1 MLCPEQKVLNVM
13 DHTIFL
19 SCSSDF
25 CVPLL
30 GILFSVYFK
39 AYARDLPLLPY
50 SGQDFLRVAS
60 ENDKIGS
67 PGLQAVP
74 QICTL
79 TQLSRSRGV

>member
-1 MLCPEQKVLNVM
+1 MIYTV
-13 DHTIFL
+13 FL
-19 SCSSDF
+19 SCSSDL

-50 SGQDFLRVAS
+50 SGQDFLRVAPQ
-60 ENDKIGS
+60 NKKIGS
-67 PGLQAVP
+67 PGFQAAP

-79 TQLSRSRGV
+79 TQQPKTWIM